1 MREKEIGASLESAA
15 GFVEDAMEDLREG
28 RLEELDL
35 NIWRALESIEY
46 AAFLLSLE
54 EISFPE
60 KKTRLK
66 SEKGQGD
73 KALLTN
79 TSDLLREGVKIAGL
93 GSEARNLSRCVWNA
107 RRILL
112 WVERNRSGRS

>member
-15 GFVEDAMEDLREG
+15 SFVEDAMEDLKEG
-28 RLEELDL
+28 RPEELDL
-35 NIWRALESIEY
+35 NIWKALESIEY

-54 EISFPE
+54 DIFFPE
-60 KKTRLK
+60 EKTRLK

-73 KALLTN
+73 TVLLTN
-79 TSDLLREGVKIAGL
+79 TLDLLREGAKIADL
-93 GSEARNLSRCVWNA
+93 GSEARNLSKCVRNA

-112 WVERNRSGRS
+112 RVQRNRPGRS